1 MSGSEGTR
9 ENPGVI
15 APPPLIY
22 LAGLALGFA
31 FEVLLPSRRLR
42 GVLVRTVGLLL
53 TLGGL
58 SLARE
63 FFMTF
68 RRAGTPI
75 DPRRATTVL
84 VTDGPYRLTRNPGY
98 LGMALLYSGITLL
111 RGSLWPFA
119 TLAGVL
125 GLVDRGVIAR
135 EERYLTE
142 RFGEPYTGY
151 RANVR
156 RWI

>member
-1 MSGSEGTR
+1 MSVSQDTR

-22 LAGLALGFA
+22 LSGLAIGFA
-31 FEVLLPSRRLR
+31 LEARLPSRRLG
-42 GVLVRTVGLLL
+42 GVAVRAAGLPLA
-53 TLGGL
+53 LGGL

-63 FFMTF
+63 FFITF
-68 RRAGTPI
+68 RRAGTPV
-75 DPRRATTVL
+75 DPRRAATVL
-84 VTDGPYRLTRNPGY
+84 VTHGPYRFTRNPAY

-111 RGSLWPFA
+111 RGALWPFA
-119 TLAGVL
+119 TLAAVL
-125 GLVDRGVIAR
+125 TIVNRGVIER

-142 RFGEPYTGY
+142 RFGQSYADY
-151 RANVR
+151 CANVR

>member
-1 MSGSEGTR
+1 MSGGEGKR

-22 LAGLALGFA
+22 LAGLLLGFA
-31 FEVLLPSRRLR
+31 LEVLLPSRRLR
-42 GVLVRTVGLLL
+42 GVRVRAAGLLL
-53 TLGGL
+53 AVGGL

-68 RRAGTPI
+68 RRAGTPV
-75 DPRRATTVL
+75 DPRRAATVL
-84 VTDGPYRLTRNPGY
+84 VTHGPYRFTRNPAY
-98 LGMALLYSGITLL
+98 LGMALLYSGVTLS
-111 RGSLWPFA
+111 RGALWPFA
-119 TLAGVL
+119 TLPAVL
-125 GLVDRGVIAR
+125 AVVDRGVIAR

-142 RFGEPYTGY
+142 RFGESYTSY
-151 RANVR
+151 RTTVR

>member
-42 GVLVRTVGLLL
+42 GVRVRAAGLLL
-53 TLGGL
+53 ALGGL

-68 RRAGTPI
+68 RRAGTPV
-75 DPRRATTVL
+75 DPRRAATVL
-84 VTDGPYRLTRNPGY
+84 VTHGPYRFTRNPAY
-98 LGMALLYSGITLL
+98 LGMTLLYSGITLL
-111 RGSLWPFA
+111 RGALWPFA
-119 TLAGVL
+119 TLPAVL
-125 GLVDRGVIAR
+125 ALVDRGVIAR

-142 RFGEPYTGY
+142 RFGESYTDY
-151 RANVR
+151 CTNVR